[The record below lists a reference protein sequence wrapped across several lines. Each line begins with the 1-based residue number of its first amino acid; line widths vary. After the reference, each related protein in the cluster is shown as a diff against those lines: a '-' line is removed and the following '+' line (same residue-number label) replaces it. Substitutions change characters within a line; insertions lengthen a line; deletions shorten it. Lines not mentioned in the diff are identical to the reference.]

1 MIKSINHLLSDSGK
15 CMKRSAIREIL
26 KHLQEPGMIS
36 FAGGL
41 PAPETFPVNDLKQ
54 IVCEILEKDGP
65 DSLQYGTT
73 EGDPLLRRMLV
84 ERHNRQGLKIGIDN
98 LIITSASQQA
108 IDLLAKVFLNPGD
121 YVLCGLPSYLGGI
134 NAFRLYE
141 ARMKG
146 VPLDKDGMMA
156 DKLEE
161 AIIKIRKTGK
171 RIKFI
176 YVIPDF
182 QNPSGITL
190 LEERRLKII
199 DIAEKYDL
207 LIVEDSPYREIRF
220 DGKPQKLMNE
230 LDTTGR
236 VITLCTFSK
245 IFAPGFRVG
254 WIVGHPK
261 ILDKLV
267 MAKQTADLCTSSFVQ
282 KILARYMEK
291 GLLEDNIKRTIE
303 LYRERRNHMIACFM
317 KYMPSGVSWTEPQG
331 GLFLFVTLPP
341 HLNADEIFKKAIKKN
356 VAFVAGSSFFC
367 NNTGQNTMRI
377 NFSFSNKE
385 EIETGVKRLSD
396 VICEEIEPPAA
407 TLPIAIGMSP
417 FPR

>member
-15 CMKRSAIREIL
+15 GMKRSAIREIL
-26 KHLQEPGMIS
+26 KHLAEPGMIS

-84 ERHNRQGLKIGIDN
+84 ERHNRQGLKIGLDN

-108 IDLLAKVFLNPGD
+108 LDLVAKVFLNQGD
-121 YVLCGLPSYLGGI
+121 YVICGLPSYLGGI
-134 NAFRLYE
+134 NAFRLYG
-141 ARMKG
+141 AKMKG
-146 VPLDKDGMMA
+146 IPLDEDGMKT
-156 DKLEE
+156 DVLEDT
-161 AIIKIRKTGK
+161 IIKLKNTGK
-171 RIKFI
+171 NIKFI

-190 LEERRLKII
+190 SEERRSKII
-199 DIAEKYDL
+199 EIAEKYDL

-220 DGKPQKLMNE
+220 EGRPLRLMKE

-254 WIVGHPK
+254 WVIGHPMV
-261 ILDKLV
+261 LDKLV
-267 MAKQTADLCTSSFVQ
+267 MAKQTADLCTSAFVQ

-291 GLLEDNIKRTIE
+291 GLLEENIKRTIE
-303 LYRERRNHMIACFM
+303 LYRERRNYMLTCFK
-317 KYMPSGVSWTEPQG
+317 KYMPEGISWTEPQG
-331 GLFLFVTLPP
+331 GLFLFVTLPVN
-341 HLNADEIFKKAIKKN
+341 LDADEIFKKAIKKN

-367 NNTGQNTMRI
+367 DNSGHNTMRI

-385 EIETGVKRLSD
+385 EIEAGVKRLSE
-396 VICEEIEPPAA
+396 VICDE
-407 TLPIAIGMSP
+407 LK
-417 FPR
+417 R

>member
-1 MIKSINHLLSDSGK
+1 MLTSINQFLSNSGK
-15 CMKRSAIREIL
+15 SMKRSAIREIL
-26 KHLQEPGMIS
+26 KHLQKPGMIS

-41 PAPETFPVNDLKQ
+41 PAPETFPVNDLKE
-54 IVCEILEKDGP
+54 IVSEILDKNGP
-65 DSLQYGTT
+65 ESLQYGTT
-73 EGDPLLRRMLV
+73 EGDPLLRKMLV
-84 ERHNRQGLKIGIDN
+84 ERHNRQGLNIGIDN

-108 IDLLAKVFLNPGD
+108 LDLIAKVFLDPGD

-134 NAFRLYE
+134 NAFTFYG

-146 VPLDKDGMMA
+146 IQLDENGINPVE
-156 DKLEE
+156 LEE
-161 AIIKIRKTGK
+161 TIIILKELGRKV
-171 RIKFI
+171 KFI

-190 LEERRLKII
+190 PDSRRLKLIE
-199 DIAEKYDL
+199 IADKYDL

-220 DGKPQKLMNE
+220 EGESQKLMYE

-254 WIVGHPK
+254 WVIGNPE

-282 KILARYMEK
+282 KIIARYMEK
-291 GLLEDNIKRTIE
+291 GLLDKNLKKTID
-303 LYRERRNHMIACFM
+303 LYRERRTMMIGCFK
-317 KYMPSGVSWTEPQG
+317 KYMPEGVRWTEPQG
-331 GLFLFVTLPP
+331 GLFLFVTLPAG
-341 HLNADEIFKKAIKKN
+341 LDADEVFKKALEKN

-367 NNTGQNTMRI
+367 NNSGHNTMRI
-377 NFSFSNKE
+377 NFSFSDNA
-385 EIETGVKRLSD
+385 EIEEGVRRLSQ
-396 VICEEIEPPAA
+396 VICSE
-407 TLPIAIGMSP
+407 LKCQ
-417 FPR
+417 